1 MCAAAALEA
10 MQIQKE
16 IRMEEGNSEEK

>member
-16 IRMEEGNSEEK
+16 IRMEEGSSEEK